1 MTGVVKGNMFVIP
14 GGSSGC
20 MSVGNQ
26 NIWPWLFVI
35 LYPWGSVLGL
45 FVIPSVSDKKIEQP
59 WVIKKVLGLCR
70 LHFNVKK
77 R

>member
-1 MTGVVKGNMFVIP
+1 MFVIP

-45 FVIPSVSDKKIEQP
+45 FVIPSVSDKKIE
-59 WVIKKVLGLCR
+59 
-70 LHFNVKK
+70 
-77 R
+77 